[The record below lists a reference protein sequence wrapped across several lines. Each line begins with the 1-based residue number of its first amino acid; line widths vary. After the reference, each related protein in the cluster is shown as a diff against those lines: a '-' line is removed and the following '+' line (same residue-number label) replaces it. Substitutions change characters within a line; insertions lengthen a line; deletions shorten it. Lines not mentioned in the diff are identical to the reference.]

1 MKTNKILFSVSV
13 LAIIL
18 CAIYSCEIQE
28 DYEYQPS
35 GSTGKLGVTAWEYIQ
50 TKESLSLLEEA
61 IKISGLEDVYQAA
74 DTHTF
79 IAPANSAFEEYL
91 EDNNYESLAE
101 IPVPILRNALK
112 YHIVKATVLFTDP
125 DLIQG
130 NNPLPY
136 ATENGQIMYL
146 SHNSN
151 FQGIINE
158 GTSSQWTITTSNLEP
173 TNGVIHISPSIVYF
187 SAPSGDLNPPDASV
201 VRDTIT
207 PLFDTFI
214 NGGSQSGSNFGSDQK
229 LKVKNV
235 TGDGEY
241 DRKTYM
247 MFDLKDFEKEGVITD
262 VKLELAVSF
271 THAKGLSLDVYSVK
285 DTLWTEMG
293 LNFNN
298 ATLPDDA
305 PIASITTEKIDI
317 FQFDVTDFY
326 NSIDNKG
333 RIALV
338 IDGEAGGDE
347 TDEFGS
353 KESTTLSP
361 PMLIATLASGD
372 SSIELNTN
380 TGFTVGAGGATAL
393 DNNILEV
400 TGANPEDVIYTVE
413 EIPVHGWLVKG
424 ASIMQVGD
432 KFTQHDV
439 EVMNLLYINDGS
451 GSEDVITLSAR
462 DRAGSSIEPFNIL
475 VTVQ

>member
-1 MKTNKILFSVSV
+1 
-13 LAIIL
+13 
-18 CAIYSCEIQE
+18 
-28 DYEYQPS
+28 
-35 GSTGKLGVTAWEYIQ
+35 
-50 TKESLSLLEEA
+50 
-61 IKISGLEDVYQAA
+61 
-74 DTHTF
+74 
-79 IAPANSAFEEYL
+79 
-91 EDNNYESLAE
+91 
-101 IPVPILRNALK
+101 
-112 YHIVKATVLFTDP
+112 
-125 DLIQG
+125 
-130 NNPLPY
+130 
-136 ATENGQIMYL
+136 
-146 SHNSN
+146 
-151 FQGIINE
+151 
-158 GTSSQWTITTSNLEP
+158 
-173 TNGVIHISPSIVYF
+173 
-187 SAPSGDLNPPDASV
+187 
-201 VRDTIT
+201 
-207 PLFDTFI
+207 
-214 NGGSQSGSNFGSDQK
+214 
-229 LKVKNV
+229 
-235 TGDGEY
+235 
-241 DRKTYM
+241 
-247 MFDLKDFEKEGVITD
+247 EKEGVITD